1 MLIANLIPIYVCPQY
16 ASPELLN
23 DALLEGL
30 EENPDRHLK
39 SDVYSFGVTLWE
51 MLTRQR
57 PHSDMGPFQLQARLF
72 ICPAAKPLTEARAPI
87 VIFASMST

>member
-1 MLIANLIPIYVCPQY
+1 MYCVCPQY

-23 DALLEGL
+23 DALLEGA

-57 PHSDMGPFQLQARLF
+57 PHSDMGPFQLQARISYALPQ
-72 ICPAAKPLTEARAPI
+72 C
-87 VIFASMST
+87 S